1 VFEDCVNHIARQANL
16 SLHIGGA
23 PFLPAKGRASTQGR
37 NANQMSFEGK
47 TVLVTGAGKGIGR
60 ATIVGLLAR
69 GAEIVALSRSEA
81 DLSEIKTEH
90 GCRTIA
96 VDLADAE
103 ATRAAVR
110 AALPVDYLVNCAGI
124 TELQSVLDVTVEAFD
139 RVMAVNCRAPL
150 IVSQEYAR
158 ERIACGAK
166 GAIVNVSSIA
176 SFIGFADHA
185 AYCAS
190 KGGLDGLTRV
200 MANELGGKG
209 IRVNGVHPVITLTPM
224 AVKAW
229 SDPAKSAPML
239 KRIPMGRFVE
249 PREVASV
256 IAYLL
261 SDEAA
266 MVNGVDLPIDGG
278 FLIN

>member
-1 VFEDCVNHIARQANL
+1 M
-16 SLHIGGA
+16 SL
-23 PFLPAKGRASTQGR
+23 
-37 NANQMSFEGK
+37 EGK
-47 TVLVTGAGKGIGR
+47 SVLVTGAGKGIGR
-60 ATIVGLLAR
+60 ATVADLVRR
-69 GAEIVALSRSEA
+69 GMRVIALSRSADDLAEIEA
-81 DLSEIKTEH
+81 EH

-103 ATRAAVR
+103 ATRAAAE
-110 AALPVDYLVNCAGI
+110 AALPFDYLVNNAGI
-124 TELQSVLDVTVEAFD
+124 AALESVLDTTPETFD
-139 RVMAVNCRAPL
+139 HVMAVNARAPL
-150 IVSQEYAR
+150 IIAQVYAR
-158 ERIACGAK
+158 DVIARGEK

-176 SFIGFADHA
+176 SFLGFADHA

-190 KGGLDGLTRV
+190 KGALDGLTRV
-200 MANELGGKG
+200 MANELGRQG

-229 SDPAKSAPML
+229 SDPAKSEPML

-249 PREVASV
+249 PREVSSV